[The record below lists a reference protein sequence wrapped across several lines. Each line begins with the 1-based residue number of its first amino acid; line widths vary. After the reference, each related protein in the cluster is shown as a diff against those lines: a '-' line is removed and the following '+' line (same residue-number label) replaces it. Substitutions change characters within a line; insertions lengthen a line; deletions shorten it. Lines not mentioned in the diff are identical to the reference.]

1 MEQYF
6 CVNIPTIFYEEDFS
20 TMTMTKRLLAL
31 LLCLVMLISCLASC
45 GNKPDDPKKDED
57 EEENVDKGAYIKM
70 YLADE
75 VFDFDPMY
83 AYNNESAAMIASLMY
98 EPLFTLTANGKVE
111 KALVKNYKIFRDDNS
126 NEYKMTITL
135 KKTFWSDGTY
145 VSADDVVYAWKRIL
159 EVETSSELAYL
170 LYDIKNAR
178 AVKEGE
184 MSIDDL
190 GIYAVDDLVLEIT
203 FEGDIDY
210 DQFLVNLTSYA
221 LVPLREDI
229 VSRNDDWSK
238 KPATVTCS
246 GPFTLR
252 SISYEDEDKGL
263 TLERNQYYMRD
274 RSKNDLLKFVTP
286 YRLIVDYTKDDQAIM
301 DSYAAGEI
309 FYVGEIP
316 FSVRTAYADQV
327 EISDALSTHVYYLN
341 QNAIID
347 DGTLKE
353 VEAVD
358 EEGKPILNEN
368 GKPVM
373 VWEGGEKLFANAAVR
388 EALSLA
394 IDRAAI
400 AQAVVFAEAAAA
412 LVPPAAME
420 NHDPKALFRDAAADL
435 LATSA
440 DVAAAKSKLSA
451 AGIDPAKY
459 TFSITVRESDDAHM
473 KIAEMVQAAWASLGF
488 HVNID
493 VAGVIVNDDINTAT
507 EEIATDIR
515 DDIYNEKLYGINGQT
530 YDVIAVDAF
539 AYNGGASSMLVQY
552 AKQFSGQA
560 IDMSTLD
567 YAATPHFTGYDSEEY
582 NALMEQY
589 HAEKDL
595 TKKAELLR
603 QAEAILM
610 KDLPVI
616 PIVYNQHAIL
626 VSDDLSNV
634 NPNFYVPAYFKKAKQ
649 KNYEL
654 YTETTAE

>member
-1 MEQYF
+1 
-6 CVNIPTIFYEEDFS
+6 
-20 TMTMTKRLLAL
+20 MTMTKRLLAL
-31 LLCLVMLISCLASC
+31 LLCLVMLISCLAAC
-45 GNKPDDPKKDED
+45 GTTEDPTKTGEE

-83 AYNNESAAMIASLMY
+83 AFNNESAVKVLSLMF
-98 EPLFTLTANGKVE
+98 EPLFNLTASGKVE
-111 KALVKNYKIFRDDNS
+111 KALVQSYKIFRDPNS
-126 NEYKMTITL
+126 NEYKMTINL
-135 KKTFWSDGTY
+135 KETFWSDGTP
-145 VSADDVVYAWKRIL
+145 VFADDVIFSWKRIL
-159 EVETSSELAYL
+159 EVENSSEAAYL

-190 GIYAVDDLVLEIT
+190 GVYAVDDRVLEIT

-238 KPATVTCS
+238 KPATITCC

-252 SISYEDEDKGL
+252 SISYEDDDKGL
-263 TLERNQYYMRD
+263 VLERNQYYMRD
-274 RSKNDLLKFVTP
+274 RSKNDLLKYVTP
-286 YRLIVDYTKDDQAIM
+286 YRLIVDFTKNDQEIM
-301 DSYAAGEI
+301 DAYAAGEI

-316 FSVRTAYADQV
+316 LSVRASYADQA
-327 EISDALSTHVYYLN
+327 EITDALSTHVYYLN
-341 QNAIID
+341 QNAVID

-353 VEAVD
+353 VEAKD
-358 EEGKPILNEN
+358 ADGNPILDDKN
-368 GKPVM
+368 KPVM
-373 VWEGGEKLFANAAVR
+373 VWEGGEKLFANATVR
-388 EALSLA
+388 QALSLA
-394 IDRAAI
+394 IDRDAI
-400 AQAVVFAEAAAA
+400 ANAVVFAKAATA

-420 NHDPKALFRDAAADL
+420 GYDAKTLFRTTGKDI

-440 DVAAAKSKLSA
+440 DVATAKSMLTS
-451 AGIDPAKY
+451 AGIDASKY

-473 KIAEMVQAAWASLGF
+473 LIAEMVQAAWASLGF
-488 HVNID
+488 NVNID

-507 EEIATDIR
+507 EEVAKDIR
-515 DDIYNEKLYGINGQT
+515 DDMYNEKLYGINGKSFE
-530 YDVIAVDAF
+530 VIAIDSF
-539 AYNGGASSMLVQY
+539 ATNGGASSMLLPY
-552 AKQFSGQA
+552 AKQFAGQA
-560 IDMSTLD
+560 MDMTTLD
-567 YAATPHFTGYDSEEY
+567 YVITPHMTGYDSEEY
-582 NALMEQY
+582 NAIMEEY
-589 HAEKDL
+589 HATKDL
-595 TKKAELLR
+595 AQKTALLQKAEEL
-603 QAEAILM
+603 LM

-616 PIVYNQHAIL
+616 PVIYNQNAIM

-654 YTETTAE
+654 YTETTIG

>member
-1 MEQYF
+1 
-6 CVNIPTIFYEEDFS
+6 
-20 TMTMTKRLLAL
+20 MTTTKRLLAL
-31 LLCLVMLISCLASC
+31 LLCLVMLISCLAAC
-45 GNKPDDPKKDED
+45 GSSEDDPNKKEDE

-83 AYNNESAAMIASLMY
+83 VFNNESAVKIMSLIY

-111 KALVKNYKIFRDDNS
+111 KALVNSYKIFRDQNS
-126 NEYKMTITL
+126 EEYKMTINL
-135 KKTFWSDGTY
+135 KKTFWSDGTP
-145 VSADDVVYAWKRIL
+145 VFADDIVYSWKRIL
-159 EVETSSELAYL
+159 EVESKSDAAYL

-210 DQFLVNLTSYA
+210 DQFLRNLTSYA

-238 KPATVTCS
+238 KPATITCS

-252 SISYEDEDKGL
+252 SVSYEDDDKGL

-286 YRLIVDYTKDDQAIM
+286 YRLIVDYTKDDQGIM
-301 DSYAAGEI
+301 DAFAAGEI

-316 FSVRTAYADQV
+316 LSVRASYKDQA

-341 QNAIID
+341 QNAVID
-347 DGTLKE
+347 DGTLQE
-353 VEAVD
+353 VEAKD
-358 EEGKPILNEN
+358 EAGNPILDEN
-368 GKPVM
+368 NKPVM

-394 IDRAAI
+394 IDRQAI
-400 AQAVVFAEAAAA
+400 ADAVVFAKAATA

-420 NHDPKALFRDAAADL
+420 NYDVKALYRANAKDL

-440 DVAAAKSKLSA
+440 DVATAKSKLSA
-451 AGIDPAKY
+451 AGIDA
-459 TFSITVRESDDAHM
+459 
-473 KIAEMVQAAWASLGF
+473 AEMVQAAWKSLGF
-488 HVNID
+488 NVNLD
-493 VAGVIVNDDINTAT
+493 VTGVIVNDDINTAT
-507 EEIATDIR
+507 EEVAKDIR
-515 DDIYNEKLYGINGQT
+515 DDIFNEKLYGINGQSFE
-530 YDVIAVDAF
+530 VIAVDSF
-539 AYNGGASSMLVQY
+539 AVNGGAVSMLAPY
-552 AKQFSGQA
+552 AKQFAGQPM
-560 IDMSTLD
+560 DMATLD
-567 YAATPHFTGYDSEEY
+567 YVISPHMTGYDSEEY
-582 NALMEQY
+582 NAILEEY
-589 HAEKDL
+589 HATKDL
-595 TKKAELLR
+595 AQKTALLQKAEEL
-603 QAEAILM
+603 LM

-616 PIVYNQHAIL
+616 PVIYNQNAIM
-626 VSDDLSNV
+626 VSDDLSHV
-634 NPNFYVPAYFKKAKQ
+634 DPIFYVPAYFKKAKQ

-654 YTETTAE
+654 YTETTVG

>member
-1 MEQYF
+1 
-6 CVNIPTIFYEEDFS
+6 
-20 TMTMTKRLLAL
+20 MTTTKRLLAL
-31 LLCLVMLISCLASC
+31 LLCLVMLISCLAAC
-45 GNKPDDPKKDED
+45 GSSTDDSKKDDED
-57 EEENVDKGAYIKM
+57 EENVDKGAYIKM

-75 VFDFDPMY
+75 VFDFDP
-83 AYNNESAAMIASLMY
+83 AYVFNNESAAKIISLMY

-111 KALVKNYKIFRDDNS
+111 KALVKSYKIFRDANS
-126 NEYKMTITL
+126 EEYKMTINL

-159 EVETSSELAYL
+159 EVENSSEAAYL

-238 KPATVTCS
+238 KPATITCS

-252 SISYEDEDKGL
+252 SVSYADEDKGL

-286 YRLIVDYTKDDQAIM
+286 YRLIVDYTKTADEIM
-301 DSYAAGEI
+301 QSYANGEI

-316 FSVRTAYADQV
+316 FSVRASYADQA
-327 EISDALSTHVYYLN
+327 EITDALSTHVYYLN
-341 QNAIID
+341 ENAMID
-347 DGTLKE
+347 DGTLQE
-353 VEAVD
+353 VEAKDAEGNPIVD
-358 EEGKPILNEN
+358 ENN
-368 GKPVM
+368 KPVM
-373 VWEGGEKLFANAAVR
+373 VWEGGEKLFANATVR
-388 EALSLA
+388 QALSLA
-394 IDRAAI
+394 IDREAI
-400 AQAVVFAEAAAA
+400 AQAVVFAKAATA

-420 NHDPKALFRDAAADL
+420 GYDVKTLFRTAGKDL

-440 DVAAAKSKLSA
+440 DVAAAKSLLSS
-451 AGIDPAKY
+451 AGIDATKY
-459 TFSITVRESDDAHM
+459 TFSITVRESDEAHM

-488 HVNID
+488 NVNLD
-493 VAGVIVNDDINTAT
+493 VAGVIVNDDMNTAT
-507 EEIATDIR
+507 EEVAKDIR
-515 DDIYNEKLYGINGQT
+515 DDMYNEKLYGINGQT
-530 YDVIAVDAF
+530 FEVIAVDAF
-539 AYNGGASSMLVQY
+539 ATNGGASSMLVPF
-552 AKQFSGQA
+552 AKQFAGQA
-560 IDMSTLD
+560 MDMSTLD
-567 YAATPHFTGYDSEEY
+567 YIVSPHMTGYDSEEY
-582 NALMEQY
+582 NNVLEEY
-589 HAEKDL
+589 HATKDIA
-595 TKKAELLR
+595 KKAELLHK
-603 QAEAILM
+603 AEEILM

-616 PIVYNQHAIL
+616 PIIYNQNAIM

-634 NPNFYVPAYFKKAKQ
+634 NPIFYQPAYFKKAKQ

-654 YTETTAE
+654 YTETTAQ

>member
-1 MEQYF
+1 
-6 CVNIPTIFYEEDFS
+6 
-20 TMTMTKRLLAL
+20 MTTTKRLLAL
-31 LLCLVMLISCLASC
+31 LLCLVMLISCLAAC
-45 GNKPDDPKKDED
+45 GSGEGTEDPNKKDE
-57 EEENVDKGAYIKM
+57 EEENVDKGAFIKM

-83 AYNNESAAMIASLMY
+83 AYNNESAVKIMSLIY
-98 EPLFTLTANGKVE
+98 EPLFTLTASGKPE
-111 KALVKNYKIFRDDNS
+111 KALVKSYKIFRDANS
-126 NEYKMTITL
+126 DEYKMTITL

-159 EVETSSELAYL
+159 EVESSSEAAYL

-238 KPATVTCS
+238 KPATITCS
-246 GPFTLR
+246 GPFTMR
-252 SISYEDEDKGL
+252 SVSYDDEDKGL

-286 YRLIVDYTKDDQAIM
+286 YRLIIDYTKDDQQIM
-301 DSYAAGEI
+301 DAFAAGEI

-316 FSVRTAYADQV
+316 LSVRASYKDQV
-327 EISDALSTHVYYLN
+327 EITDALSTHVYYLN
-341 QNAIID
+341 QNAVID
-347 DGTLKE
+347 DGTLQE
-353 VEAVD
+353 VELKDAEGNPVLD
-358 EEGKPILNEN
+358 ENK
-368 GKPVM
+368 KPVM
-373 VWEGGEKLFANAAVR
+373 VWEGGEKLFANVAVR

-394 IDRAAI
+394 IDREAI
-400 AQAVVFAEAAAA
+400 ANAVVFAKAATA

-420 NHDPKALFRDAAADL
+420 GYDAKTLFRTTGKDL

-451 AGIDPAKY
+451 AGIDAAKY

-473 KIAEMVQAAWASLGF
+473 LIAEMVQAAWASLGF
-488 HVNID
+488 NVNLD

-507 EEIATDIR
+507 DEVAKDIR
-515 DDIYNEKLYGINGQT
+515 DDMYNEKLHGLNGQSFE
-530 YDVIAVDAF
+530 VIAVDSF
-539 AYNGGASSMLVQY
+539 ATNGGAVSMLAPY
-552 AKQFSGQA
+552 AKQFAGQSM
-560 IDMSTLD
+560 DMSTLD
-567 YAATPHFTGYDSEEY
+567 YIITPHMTGYDSEAY
-582 NALMEQY
+582 NKILEDY
-589 HAEKDL
+589 HATKDL
-595 TKKAELLR
+595 VKKAELLH
-603 QAEAILM
+603 QAEELLM

-616 PIVYNQHAIL
+616 PIIYNQNAIM

-634 NPNFYVPAYFKKAKQ
+634 NPNFYVPAYFKKVKQ
-649 KNYEL
+649 KDYEL
-654 YTETTAE
+654 YTETSAT

>member
-1 MEQYF
+1 
-6 CVNIPTIFYEEDFS
+6 
-20 TMTMTKRLLAL
+20 MTMTKRLLAL

-45 GNKPDDPKKDED
+45 GNEPDDPNATED

-83 AYNNESAAMIASLMY
+83 AYNNESAAKIVSLMY

-111 KALVKNYKIFRDDNS
+111 KALVKSYKIFRDANS
-126 NEYKMTITL
+126 NEYKMTINL
-135 KKTFWSDGTY
+135 KQTFWSDGTY

-159 EVETSSELAYL
+159 EVENSSEAAYL

-238 KPATVTCS
+238 KPATITCS

-252 SISYEDEDKGL
+252 AVSYEDATKGI

-274 RSKNDLLKFVTP
+274 RSKNDLLKYVTP
-286 YRLIVDYTKDDQAIM
+286 YRLIVDYTKGAEEIM
-301 DSYAAGEI
+301 QSYANGEI
-309 FYVGEIP
+309 FFVGEIP
-316 FSVRTAYADQV
+316 FSVRASYADQA
-327 EISDALSTHVYYLN
+327 EITDALSTHVYYLN
-341 QNAIID
+341 QNALID
-347 DGTLKE
+347 DGTITE
-353 VEAVD
+353 VEVVD
-358 EEGKPILNEN
+358 ETGAPVLDAD
-368 GKPVM
+368 GKPVT
-373 VWEGGEKLFANAAVR
+373 EIQGGTYLFQNETVR
-388 EALSLA
+388 KALSLA
-394 IDRAAI
+394 IDREAI
-400 AQAVVFAEAAAA
+400 AQAVVFAKAATA

-420 NHDPKALFRDAAADL
+420 NYSPKALFRATAGDL

-440 DVAAAKSKLSA
+440 DVANAKSMLSS
-451 AGIDPAKY
+451 AGIDASKY

-473 KIAEMVQAAWASLGF
+473 KIAEMVQAAWQSLGF
-488 HVNID
+488 NVNLD
-493 VAGVIVNDDINTAT
+493 VAGVIVNDDMNTAT
-507 EEIATDIR
+507 EEVAKDIR
-515 DDIYNEKLYGINGQT
+515 DDMYNEKLYGINGQT
-530 YDVIAVDAF
+530 FEVIAVDAF
-539 AYNGGASSMLVQY
+539 AANGGAESMLVQF

-589 HAEKDL
+589 HAETDL
-595 TKKAELLR
+595 AKKTELLK
-603 QAEAILM
+603 QAEAMLM
-610 KDLPVI
+610 EDMPVI
-616 PIVYNQHAIL
+616 PIIYNQNAIM

-634 NPNFYVPAYFKKAKQ
+634 NPNFYVAAYFKKAKQ

>member
-1 MEQYF
+1 
-6 CVNIPTIFYEEDFS
+6 
-20 TMTMTKRLLAL
+20 MTTTKRLLAL
-31 LLCLVMLISCLASC
+31 LLCLVMLISCLAAC
-45 GNKPDDPKKDED
+45 GSGETPDDPNNKED

-75 VFDFDPMY
+75 VFDFDP
-83 AYNNESAAMIASLMY
+83 AYVFNNESAVKIMSLMY

-111 KALVKNYKIFRDDNS
+111 KALVKSYKIFRDDNS
-126 NEYKMTITL
+126 NEYKMTINL
-135 KKTFWSDGTY
+135 KKTFWSDGTP
-145 VSADDVVYAWKRIL
+145 VFADDVVYAWKRIL
-159 EVETSSELAYL
+159 EVESNSQAAYL

-210 DQFLVNLTSYA
+210 DQFLRNLTSYA

-238 KPATVTCS
+238 KPATITCS

-252 SISYEDEDKGL
+252 SVSYADEDKGL

-286 YRLIVDYTKDDQAIM
+286 YRLIVDYTKDDQGIM
-301 DSYAAGEI
+301 DAFAAGEI
-309 FYVGEIP
+309 FYIGEIP
-316 FSVRTAYADQV
+316 LSVRASYKDQA
-327 EISDALSTHVYYLN
+327 EITDALSTHVYYLN

-353 VEAVD
+353 VELKDA
-358 EEGKPILNEN
+358 EGNTVLDDNK
-368 GKPVM
+368 KPVM

-394 IDRAAI
+394 IDRTAI
-400 AQAVVFAEAAAA
+400 ANAVVFAKAATA

-420 NHDPKALFRDAAADL
+420 GYDAKVLFRANAKDL

-451 AGIDPAKY
+451 AGIDASKY

-473 KIAEMVQAAWASLGF
+473 LIAEMVQASWKELGF
-488 HVNID
+488 NVNLD

-507 EEIATDIR
+507 EEVAKDIR
-515 DDIYNEKLYGINGQT
+515 DDMYNEKLYGINGQT
-530 YDVIAVDAF
+530 FQVIAVDSF
-539 AYNGGASSMLVQY
+539 ATNGGAVSMLAPY
-552 AKQFSGQA
+552 AKQFAGQSM
-560 IDMSTLD
+560 DMSTLD
-567 YAATPHFTGYDSEEY
+567 YVITPHMTGYDSEEY
-582 NALMEQY
+582 NKILEEY
-589 HAEKDL
+589 HATKDL
-595 TKKAELLR
+595 AKKAELLR
-603 QAEAILM
+603 QAEEVLM
-610 KDLPVI
+610 KDLPAIPVI
-616 PIVYNQHAIL
+616 YNQNAIM
-626 VSDDLSNV
+626 VSDDLSQV
-634 NPNFYVPAYFKKAKQ
+634 DPIFYVPAYFKKAKQ

-654 YTETTAE
+654 YTETTVG